1 MNETKRKKTKTT
13 RPGSVV
19 VAGWC
24 AILAFPLI
32 LGRLSLLAVSG
43 GLQAAI
49 EGASGDPALWATPE
63 GIEILVVGLLVPIA
77 IVSLVA
83 GIAILSLKRWAWVVL
98 MMFLAAALVLN
109 LIRAYVHEPEYSLM
123 LIYALLALVLNQP
136 EVRTAFRI
144 GRPADEPVE

>member
-1 MNETKRKKTKTT
+1 MKESKRKKTKAA

-32 LGRLSLLAVSG
+32 LGRLSLLALSG
-43 GLQAAI
+43 GLQGAI
-49 EGASGDPALWATPE
+49 ATASGDPAVWASTAGVE
-63 GIEILVVGLLVPIA
+63 MLVTAIVVPIA
-77 IVSLVA
+77 VISLIA

-109 LIRAYVHEPEYSLM
+109 LIRAYLQQPDYWLM
-123 LIYALLALVLNQP
+123 LIYAVLALILNQP
-136 EVRTAFRI
+136 EVRKAFRI